1 MRATARHH
9 LVGIPGKQGFFKA
22 MLDRLLNLWIEIL
35 KASARNESLP

>member
-22 MLDRLLNLWIEIL
+22 MLDRLLNLWNRDLEGFCQ
-35 KASARNESLP
+35 E